1 MQRLI
6 KLAPIL
12 VPAVVVALVCGVAAI
27 ERISPDMVML
37 ERWEHDTYDWRCRQ
51 ALDDNAPAATNLASV
66 FIDNVSL
73 ELFNEEFELK
83 WPWPTVIHAN
93 MVRELGAQGAKGVAF
108 DVLFAE
114 KDMDDD
120 LVGEPNDVYF
130 AQQLSNA
137 NNVVLASFGET
148 GTNGI
153 WKVEPPHDL
162 LQTNTFSI
170 GHATADYDQ
179 DGILRKAAAYKIDPD
194 FGRVW
199 HMAIVMAARTLEID
213 LERSVVEEDR
223 ILFKNA
229 AGETIREMPVDSD
242 GYFYINWR
250 LTWNDS
256 RLFQLSSV
264 EVFNMDSQRE
274 VGVAEVEAYLEQ
286 LRTVGGKDIPGN
298 SPFQDKLVF
307 IGSTASGNNVSDIGA
322 TPVAEETFLV
332 SKHWNIANSMMM
344 DAFIERTSLKLDLA
358 LIVMLGAGASVLT
371 RRLTPPWSSL
381 AIAGI
386 GGAYFFTAV
395 HVFLSSRYWMP
406 IILPEIGGL
415 LLPHIAL
422 VCYQVIFEQ
431 KEKRRVKG
439 VFSKLVS
446 PNVVQELLSSEQLN
460 FGGQRKNI
468 TVMFS
473 DVRGFTSMTD
483 EYHKRA
489 EAFREEHAEETARVE
504 EFSDKMAQES
514 LANVNIYLGAISNM
528 VKKHNGTLDKYMGD
542 CVMAFWG
549 APVATPDHAH
559 LAVQAALDMVQAVHA
574 VDAEHQAQ
582 GLPAIGVGVG
592 LNTGPMCVGDMGSD
606 VRRSYTVIG
615 DAVNLGSRL
624 EGLCKA
630 YGVEIV
636 ASESTHAQAPGFV
649 WLELDRVCVKGKEQA
664 VAIYHPLGAVGQVG
678 GERLQALEHW
688 HRWLAA
694 FRAQQWPV
702 CDELWPS
709 VQSNPAGAKLL
720 DFYAQRLQERRVLPY
735 DPDWDGAT
743 HFDTK

>member
-1 MQRLI
+1 MQRLL

-12 VPAVVVALVCGVAAI
+12 VPAIVVALVCGVAAI

-37 ERWEHDTYDWRCRQ
+37 ERWEHDTYDWRCRK

-73 ELFNEEFELK
+73 ELFNEEFGLK

-93 MVRELGAQGAKGVAF
+93 TVRELGAQGAKGVAF

-148 GTNGI
+148 GANGI

-162 LQTNTFSI
+162 LRTNTFSI

-179 DGILRKAAAYKIDPD
+179 DGILRKAAAYKIDPE

-199 HMAIVMAARTLEID
+199 HMAIVMAARALEID
-213 LERSVVEEDR
+213 LERSLVEDDR
-223 ILFKNA
+223 IHFKNA
-229 AGETIREMPVDSD
+229 AGETIRSMPVDSD

-250 LTWNDS
+250 LTWNNS

-274 VGVAEVEAYLEQ
+274 VGGAEFEAYLEQ
-286 LRTVGGKDIPGN
+286 LRTVGGKTIPGN
-298 SPFQDKLVF
+298 SPFKDKLVF

-358 LIVMLGAGASVLT
+358 LIVMLGAAAAVLT
-371 RRLTPPWSSL
+371 RRLTPPWSTL

-395 HVFLSSRYWMP
+395 QVFLNSRYWMP

-415 LLPHIAL
+415 ALPHIAL

-489 EAFREEHAEETARVE
+489 EAFREEHAEETERVE

-528 VKKHNGTLDKYMGD
+528 VKKHDGTLDKYMGD

-549 APVATPDHAH
+549 APTENEQHA
-559 LAVQAALDMVQAVHA
+559 LSCVKAAVDGQRAMYKLNLERMAENRRREQENEERFKRGEEPLDMLRLLAL
-574 VDAEHQAQ
+574 
-582 GLPAIGVGVG
+582 GSGINSGVCIVG
-592 LNTGPMCVGDMGSD
+592 LMGSEQHILNF
-606 VRRSYTVIG
+606 TVFG
-615 DAVNLGSRL
+615 REVNLASRL
-624 EGLCKA
+624 EAVSGRGRIVIGENTYNEIKRYA
-630 YGVEIV
+630 PEEVETYDALKPV
-636 ASESTHAQAPGFV
+636 M
-649 WLELDRVCVKGKEQA
+649 VKGIDRPVPIYEVPWKENWEEREKLEME
-664 VAIYHPLGAVGQVG
+664 IIGEIIPLKPK
-678 GERLQALEHW
+678 EALVYE
-688 HRWLAA
+688 AKPK
-694 FRAQQWPV
+694 AQ
-702 CDELWPS
+702 S
-709 VQSNPAGAKLL
+709 L
-720 DFYAQRLQERRVLPY
+720 DDA
-735 DPDWDGAT
+735 
-743 HFDTK
+743 